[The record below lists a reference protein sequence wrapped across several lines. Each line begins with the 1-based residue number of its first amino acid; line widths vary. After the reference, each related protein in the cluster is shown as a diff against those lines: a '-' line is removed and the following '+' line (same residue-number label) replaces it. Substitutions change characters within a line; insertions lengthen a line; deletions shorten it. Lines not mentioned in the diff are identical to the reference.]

1 MSNKLEIL
9 EASYWEHYKFAKD
22 LSTFLPLKHPK
33 RQLLED
39 ELNKQLKELN
49 KLKSQEIETK
59 STTYE
64 KLIKQID
71 TESHEE
77 QK

>member
-39 ELNKQLKELN
+39 ELNNTDK
-49 KLKSQEIETK
+49 
-59 STTYE
+59 
-64 KLIKQID
+64 
-71 TESHEE
+71 
-77 QK
+77 